1 MYRLWESSGLGQI
14 SLLATIKL
22 PRALTSRYQF
32 VLDVVRQI
40 EAYYGKEG
48 NGSSFSW
55 KVADSNLG
63 CSKVF
68 MLGRSL
74 NLLYYCIFH
83 LLEL

>member
-1 MYRLWESSGLGQI
+1 MYRVWESFGLGQI

-32 VLDVVRQI
+32 GLDLVRQT
-40 EAYYGKEG
+40 EAYYGKEW

-55 KVADSNLG
+55 KVADTNLG
-63 CSKVF
+63 GNKVF
-68 MLGRSL
+68 MLGKSL

-83 LLEL
+83 L